1 MWNLLQMGNLR
12 LHRTD
17 IRENMLSSYNE
28 KISGKFVHIMAQHP
42 LQSFCY
48 YMAIGIYSGC
58 SAEDSQA
65 GH

>member
-48 YMAIGIYSGC
+48 YAK
-58 SAEDSQA
+58 
-65 GH
+65 GHEM